1 VSDDNA
7 KPPVL
12 ADTAAARSERR
23 EELLEKIW
31 VAEAEAVLATLASKN
46 PSASDLQAA
55 RAFLRDNDV
64 SRSTLAQFRRSRG
77 GPFGPSWT
85 PPVFDDDDSAEFSKD
100 SASDPA
106 LRSVPTF
113 SPSPNP
119 DNSEDDPT
127 SA

>member
-1 VSDDNA
+1 VTHDNA
-7 KPPVL
+7 KPAAL
-12 ADTAAARSERR
+12 AETAAARSERR

-85 PPVFDDDDSAEFSKD
+85 PPAFDDDDSAEFSKD

-106 LRSVPTF
+106 LRNVQPFAPALPPPRDT
-113 SPSPNP
+113 
-119 DNSEDDPT
+119 ETIDD
-127 SA
+127 